1 MTDVIGLGREI
12 IPSNSRDILEASYS
26 DNSCSTLVDFSRF
39 TTGKKKVGS
48 SKVHYGTHCLLQSE
62 FNNSSA
68 QYNHSLCQ
76 S

>member
-39 TTGKKKVGS
+39 TTGKKKLVQA
-48 SKVHYGTHCLLQSE
+48 KYIMERIVCCNL
-62 FNNSSA
+62 NSTPDLNA
-68 QYNHSLCQ
+68 KG
-76 S
+76 